1 MKETNRM
8 SRINEELKREISN
21 IINFDLN
28 NSNITGIVSVTKV
41 RVTPDLRYARV
52 YVSMINSKNKKNTL
66 AGLKQASGYIR
77 SMIAKKVNLRNTPE
91 LVFEF
96 DETIE
101 YGARIDSIIN
111 DIVKDMKP
119 LEDTS
124 SLKSDEKIE
133 KNENDEEVGDGNN

>member
-1 MKETNRM
+1 MKESNRM
-8 SRINEELKREISN
+8 NRINEELKREISN

-28 NSNITGIVSVTKV
+28 NSNITGMISVTKV

-77 SMIAKKVNLRNTPE
+77 RNIAKKINLRNTPE

-96 DETIE
+96 DETLE
-101 YGARIDSIIN
+101 YGARIDSLIN
-111 DIVKDMKP
+111 EIAKD
-119 LEDTS
+119 
-124 SLKSDEKIE
+124 LKKEGE
-133 KNENDEEVGDGNN
+133 

>member
-8 SRINEELKREISN
+8 NRINEELKREISN
-21 IINFDLN
+21 IINFELN
-28 NSNITGIVSVTKV
+28 NSNVTGMISVTKV
-41 RVTPDLRYARV
+41 KVTPDLRYARV

-77 SMIAKKVNLRNTPE
+77 SALAKKVNLRNTPE

-101 YGARIDSIIN
+101 YGAKIDSIIN
-111 DIVKDMKP
+111 EITRDLKP
-119 LEDTS
+119 LE
-124 SLKSDEKIE
+124 
-133 KNENDEEVGDGNN
+133 

>member
-8 SRINEELKREISN
+8 NRINEELKREISN
-21 IINFDLN
+21 IINFELN
-28 NSNITGIVSVTKV
+28 NSNVTGMMSVTKV
-41 RVTPDLRYARV
+41 KVTPDLRYARV

-77 SMIAKKVNLRNTPE
+77 SALAKKVNLRNTPE

-101 YGARIDSIIN
+101 YGAKIDSIIN
-111 DIVKDMKP
+111 EITKDLKP
-119 LEDTS
+119 LE
-124 SLKSDEKIE
+124 
-133 KNENDEEVGDGNN
+133 